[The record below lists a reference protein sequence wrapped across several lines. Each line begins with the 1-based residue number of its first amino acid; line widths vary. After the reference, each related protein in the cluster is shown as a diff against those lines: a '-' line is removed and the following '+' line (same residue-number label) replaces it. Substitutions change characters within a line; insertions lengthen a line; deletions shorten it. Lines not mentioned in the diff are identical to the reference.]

1 MNENCRHHRS
11 HPTWPDVPC
20 LRPKWISELYAC
32 AATPGLAG
40 TFLSALVASHFV
52 YFVSGV
58 QVIAG
63 ALLLVNQFV
72 PLALALLA
80 PVLYNILAFHIT
92 MEPSGLLPGLICSAL
107 WLILVW
113 RLRDYFVPMFVQKAV
128 EK

>member
-1 MNENCRHHRS
+1 MKIIAIIARILLGLTFLVFGLNGFLNFMHA
-11 HPTWPDVPC
+11 PLP
-20 LRPKWISELYAC
+20 
-32 AATPGLAG
+32 PGLAG
-40 TFLSALVASHFV
+40 TFLTALVASHFL
-52 YFVSGV
+52 YFVSSV

-63 ALLLVNQFV
+63 ILLLINQFV

-92 MEPSGLLPGLICSAL
+92 MQPSGLPPGLVASIL

-113 RLRDYFVPMFVQKAV
+113 RLRDYFAPLFVQKAV

>member
-1 MNENCRHHRS
+1 MKIVAIIARILLGLMFLVFGLNGFLNFMHA
-11 HPTWPDVPC
+11 PLP
-20 LRPKWISELYAC
+20 
-32 AATPGLAG
+32 PGLAG
-40 TFLSALVASHFV
+40 TFLTTLVASHFL
-52 YFVSGV
+52 YFVSSV

-63 ALLLVNQFV
+63 VLLLVNQFV

-92 MEPSGLLPGLICSAL
+92 MEPSGLPPGLIASIL

-113 RLRDYFVPMFVQKAV
+113 RLRDYFAPLFVQKAV

>member
-1 MNENCRHHRS
+1 MKVVAIIARILLGLTFLVFGLNGFLNFMHA
-11 HPTWPDVPC
+11 PLP
-20 LRPKWISELYAC
+20 
-32 AATPGLAG
+32 PGLAG
-40 TFLSALVASHFV
+40 TFLTTLVASHFV

-63 ALLLVNQFV
+63 VLLLFNQFV

-80 PVLYNILAFHIT
+80 PVLYNILVFHIT
-92 MEPSGLLPGLICSAL
+92 MQPSGLPPGLIASIL

-113 RLRDYFVPMFVQKAV
+113 RLRDYFAPLFVQKAV

>member
-1 MNENCRHHRS
+1 
-11 HPTWPDVPC
+11 
-20 LRPKWISELYAC
+20 
-32 AATPGLAG
+32 
-40 TFLSALVASHFV
+40 VASHFV

-92 MEPSGLLPGLICSAL
+92 MQPSGLLPGLICSIL

-113 RLRDYFVPMFVQKAV
+113 RVRDYFVPLFVQKAV

>member
-1 MNENCRHHRS
+1 MKIVAVIARILLGLTFLVFGLNGFLNFMHA
-11 HPTWPDVPC
+11 PLP
-20 LRPKWISELYAC
+20 
-32 AATPGLAG
+32 PGLAG
-40 TFLSALVASHFV
+40 TFLSTLVASHFV

-63 ALLLVNQFV
+63 ALLLVNRFV
-72 PLALALLA
+72 PLALTLLA

-92 MEPSGLLPGLICSAL
+92 MQPSGLPPGLFATIL

-113 RLRDYFVPMFVQKAV
+113 RLRDYFAPLLTQKAV

>member
-1 MNENCRHHRS
+1 MKIIAIIARILLGLMFLVFGLNGFLNFMHA
-11 HPTWPDVPC
+11 PLP
-20 LRPKWISELYAC
+20 
-32 AATPGLAG
+32 PGLAG
-40 TFLSALVASHFV
+40 TFLTALVASHFL
-52 YFVSGV
+52 YFVSSV

-63 ALLLVNQFV
+63 ILLLINQFV

-92 MEPSGLLPGLICSAL
+92 MQPSGLPPGLVASIL

-113 RLRDYFVPMFVQKAV
+113 RLRDYFLPLFVQKAV

>member
-1 MNENCRHHRS
+1 MKIVAIIARILLGLTFLVFGLNGFLNFMHG
-11 HPTWPDVPC
+11 PLP
-20 LRPKWISELYAC
+20 
-32 AATPGLAG
+32 PGLAG
-40 TFLSALVASHFV
+40 TFLTTLVTTHFV
-52 YFVSGV
+52 YFVAAV

-80 PVLYNILAFHIT
+80 PVLYNILVFHIT
-92 MEPSGLLPGLICSAL
+92 MQPSGLPPGLIASVL

-113 RLRDYFVPMFVQKAV
+113 RLRDYFAPLFVQKAV